1 MSSTF
6 LHNLHTHTLS
16 WDTTRNKKDSSF
28 VSAYGVAPVGEVC
41 EFNVYAHNLLNGH

>member
-6 LHNLHTHTLS
+6 LHNLHAHTLS
-16 WDTTRNKKDSSF
+16 WNATRYKKDSSF
-28 VSAYGVAPVGEVC
+28 VPAYGVSPVGEIC